1 MPKQIQTI
9 TFDNKTYEIIGIFEY
24 EEKEYIALLTN
35 DEKEDV
41 YLFEYHQENNHY
53 ELFDIPDD
61 IFDDVA
67 EEFEFI
73 VENQLFDQ
81 QCLDNKDWNII
92 GLRVI
97 CLMEILLYFR
107 KNNRMKSKLRI
118 VSVLV
123 LSLGSLQL

>member
-9 TFDNKTYEIIGIFEY
+9 TFDNKTYEIIGVFEY

-35 DEKEDV
+35 DKKEDV
-41 YLFEYHQENNHY
+41 YLFEYYQENNHY

-73 VENQLFDQ
+73 VENQLFD
-81 QCLDNKDWNII
+81 
-92 GLRVI
+92 
-97 CLMEILLYFR
+97 
-107 KNNRMKSKLRI
+107 
-118 VSVLV
+118 
-123 LSLGSLQL
+123 

>member
-9 TFDNKTYEIIGIFEY
+9 TFDNKTYEISGIFEY

-73 VENQLFDQ
+73 VENQLFD
-81 QCLDNKDWNII
+81 
-92 GLRVI
+92 
-97 CLMEILLYFR
+97 
-107 KNNRMKSKLRI
+107 
-118 VSVLV
+118 
-123 LSLGSLQL
+123 